1 MKGADAGTRVGK
13 RRLCWRWIAAGG
25 LEGGIGQEAA
35 AGGGGAEGGWARR
48 EMRDS
53 GGVGADT
60 RGCRRYHGYHH
71 PRCEQALHVILA

>member
-1 MKGADAGTRVGK
+1 MLALDDGERVRRVTGTGERG
-13 RRLCWRWIAAGG
+13 
-25 LEGGIGQEAA
+25 E
-35 AGGGGAEGGWARR
+35 GGGAEGGRARR

>member
-1 MKGADAGTRVGK
+1 MLTLARGWARGGFTAE
-13 RRLCWRWIAAGG
+13 GG
-25 LEGGIGQEAA
+25 LEGYRA
-35 AGGGGAEGGWARR
+35 AGWDGSIESGWARR

-71 PRCEQALHVILA
+71 PRCEQALYVILA

>member
-1 MKGADAGTRVGK
+1 MLTLARGWAR
-13 RRLCWRWIAAGG
+13 GG
-25 LEGGIGQEAA
+25 F
-35 AGGGGAEGGWARR
+35 AGGGRVRGLSGGEVGGSTEGGWARR

-71 PRCEQALHVILA
+71 PRCEQALYVILA

>member
-1 MKGADAGTRVGK
+1 MKGADAGTRVGE
-13 RRLCWRWIAAGG
+13 RRLCWRWVAEGGFEGYQAAGG
-25 LEGGIGQEAA
+25 DSTEGS
-35 AGGGGAEGGWARR
+35 WARR

>member
-1 MKGADAGTRVGK
+1 MLTLAR
-13 RRLCWRWIAAGG
+13 
-25 LEGGIGQEAA
+25 
-35 AGGGGAEGGWARR
+35 GWARGGFASVGKWRESQESGGLRGEGGSAEGSRAKR

>member
-1 MKGADAGTRVGK
+1 MKGADAGTRVGE
-13 RRLCWRWIAAGG
+13 RRLCWRWVAEGG
-25 LEGGIGQEAA
+25 LEGYGAA
-35 AGGGGAEGGWARR
+35 RGGCTEGSWARR
-48 EMRDS
+48 EMKDS